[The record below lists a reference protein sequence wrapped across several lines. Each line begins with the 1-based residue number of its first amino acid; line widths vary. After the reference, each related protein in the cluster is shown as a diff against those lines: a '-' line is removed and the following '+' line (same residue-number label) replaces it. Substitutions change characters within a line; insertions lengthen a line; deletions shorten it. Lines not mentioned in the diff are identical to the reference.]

1 MRVGQVI
8 GLHME
13 GMPHP
18 LINKVALSYSN
29 THVATSEFGKTK
41 GF

>member
-1 MRVGQVI
+1 
-8 GLHME
+8 
-13 GMPHP
+13 MPHP

-41 GF
+41 GSENIIENSKPV